1 MINTSFSNVF
11 ENNPKHQEWLIEIL
25 RTGNIT
31 INFTK
36 KDGTERALK
45 CTLNEQEIPGTFAP
59 KTENTVERKKSPDVL
74 SVFDIE
80 NQGWRS
86 CRWDS
91 IKSVSIEV

>member
-1 MINTSFSNVF
+1 MISSSFSNVF
-11 ENNPKHQEWLIEIL
+11 ENNPKHQEWLVEIL
-25 RTGNIT
+25 RTGSIT
-31 INFTK
+31 INFIK

-45 CTLNEQEIPGTFAP
+45 CTLASEEIPNVFAP
-59 KTENTVERKKSPDVL
+59 KTESTVERKKSSDVL

-91 IKSVSIEV
+91 IKSVSIEI